1 MTGRERFLKALA
13 HEEPDRIPIHDA
25 PWIATEERWRAEGL
39 PAGTT
44 PADYFGYEMESA
56 SPDTSP
62 RFSPRVMERT
72 EEFIVETT
80 PHGGLRKNFRDYS
93 TTPEIIS
100 APVKSEADWERIK
113 PRLEPDFTRVDWVTA
128 RGIADRASAEGR
140 FFAFNAVHGYDAAQ
154 GYLMSQDLL
163 VAMAEKP
170 EMVRDIV
177 RTVAKLT
184 IAMAGMM
191 MDNGIQFDGAYLFAD
206 MGYRNALLFSPRMYR
221 ELLMDVD
228 TMTCEFFHDRGM
240 PVFLHSCGRVKEI
253 LPDLIRAGF
262 DCLEPIEVKAG
273 MDLVE
278 LKEEYG
284 DRITFMGGID
294 VRAMADEDP
303 HVIEEEIATKVPVAM
318 KDGGYIYHS
327 DHSIPKNVSFQQYVY
342 VMELV
347 RKYGTY

>member
-1 MTGRERFLKALA
+1 MKALA

-80 PHGGLRKNFRDYS
+80 PHGGLRKNFRDYA

-100 APVKSEADWERIK
+100 APVKGEGDWERIK
-113 PRLEPDFTRVDWVTA
+113 RRLERDLTRVEWVTA
-128 RGIADRASAEGR
+128 RGSADRASAEGR

-177 RTVAKLT
+177 RTVAELT

-191 MDNGIQFDGAYLFAD
+191 MDNGIRFDGAYLFAD

-228 TMTCEFFHDRGM
+228 VMTCEFFHDRGM

-262 DCLEPIEVKAG
+262 DCLQPLEVKAG

-294 VRAMADEDP
+294 VRAMADDDP
-303 HVIEEEIATKVPVAM
+303 GVIEEEIASKIPVAM
-318 KDGGYIYHS
+318 KGGGYIYHS
-327 DHSIPKNVSFQQYVY
+327 DHSVPKNVSFKQYVH